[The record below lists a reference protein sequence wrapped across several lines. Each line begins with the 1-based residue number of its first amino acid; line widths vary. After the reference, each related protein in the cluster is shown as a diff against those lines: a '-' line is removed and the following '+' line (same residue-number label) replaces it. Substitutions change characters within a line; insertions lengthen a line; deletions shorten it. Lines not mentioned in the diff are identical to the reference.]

1 MIKRKKYQ
9 MTKKVTISSDDMTG
23 RQWSV
28 FLVELNLIKQ
38 QWSRFATVKIETPGF
53 EKVIRWGKRKH
64 NEKEEE

>member
-1 MIKRKKYQ
+1 

-28 FLVELNLIKQ
+28 FLVELNLMKAH
-38 QWSRFATVKIETPGF
+38 WSRFAKVKIETPGF